1 MNTVFVID
9 ACTMINLLRIDDDD
23 DFLYKNLKSL
33 NMHITDTVC
42 DEIKKNIFK
51 NYLSKD
57 EKKRLQQIV
66 PLIEY
71 DFKNHSFN
79 DIINDVGDE
88 TYQKIKT
95 FVGHTKKDNGELVS
109 ATLSLY
115 LSRYEQSMVILYT
128 DDFPAKKEFSNLFN
142 LQQIGKIEDSVDLL
156 LFLYWFKDDFTIQRL
171 KDKLRDLISE
181 YNFCIKEFINY
192 IEDELPNIKQRNIKE
207 FFIKIKNAFYKNDMK
222 TFFENIEKTKQ
233 INNRKVN
240 DVLDKLPDLNK
251 KSELVIK
258 IDKVLENLKSYHIYK
273 IA

>member
-1 MNTVFVID
+1 
-9 ACTMINLLRIDDDD
+9 
-23 DFLYKNLKSL
+23 
-33 NMHITDTVC
+33 
-42 DEIKKNIFK
+42 
-51 NYLSKD
+51 
-57 EKKRLQQIV
+57 
-66 PLIEY
+66 
-71 DFKNHSFN
+71 
-79 DIINDVGDE
+79 
-88 TYQKIKT
+88 
-95 FVGHTKKDNGELVS
+95 
-109 ATLSLY
+109 
-115 LSRYEQSMVILYT
+115 MVILYT

-233 INNRKVN
+233 INNRKIN